1 MSLRNFRLWLPVTV
15 AVACHGAKLEVASLQ
30 FRHPWAEMVIADR
43 LADVELVD
51 LHAAHFISADE
62 KRPACNPHSTVRQEI
77 LKSR

>member
-1 MSLRNFRLWLPVTV
+1 MSLQNFRLWLPVTV

-30 FRHPWAEMVIADR
+30 RRHPWAAMVIADR

-51 LHAAHFISADE
+51 LRAAYFISADE

-77 LKSR
+77 LKSC

>member
-1 MSLRNFRLWLPVTV
+1 VTV

-30 FRHPWAEMVIADR
+30 FRHPWAEMVIAGVKVYQ
-43 LADVELVD
+43 LNICEAI
-51 LHAAHFISADE
+51 AAHFISADE